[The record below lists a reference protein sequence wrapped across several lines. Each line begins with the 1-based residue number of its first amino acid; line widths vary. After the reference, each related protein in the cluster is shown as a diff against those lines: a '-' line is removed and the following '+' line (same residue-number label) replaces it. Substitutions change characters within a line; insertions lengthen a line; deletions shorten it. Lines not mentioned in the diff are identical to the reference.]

1 MADISQ
7 IEMGEVTRRY
17 SEEKETRLMKEI
29 TENNVMI
36 VKLQKQI
43 VELQIVKKEEERRK
57 EREVEARRR
66 EKEEEEMN
74 RWIEECRRKK
84 KGRSRRE

>member
-17 SEEKETRLMKEI
+17 SEEEETRLMKDI
-29 TENNVMI
+29 MENNAMI

-57 EREVEARRR
+57 AREVEARR
-66 EKEEEEMN
+66 
-74 RWIEECRRKK
+74 
-84 KGRSRRE
+84 

>member
-7 IEMGEVTRRY
+7 IEMREVMRRY
-17 SEEKETRLMKEI
+17 SEEEETRLMKEI
-29 TENNVMI
+29 MENNAMI

-57 EREVEARRR
+57 TREVEARRR
-66 EKEEEEMN
+66 EREEQEMD
-74 RWIEECRRKK
+74 R
-84 KGRSRRE
+84 